1 MKNIKYVNKVFRLKK
16 PMVVNLNGIPEPLSF
31 KLGEEFHI
39 VTDVLYMNGTLLPPP
54 FQEPIINWVES
65 NPNLF
70 VDDTRQF

>member
-16 PMVVNLNGIPEPLSF
+16 PMVVNLNGIPEPLTF

-39 VTDVLYMNGTLLPPP
+39 VTDVLYMSGMLLPPP
-54 FQEPIINWVES
+54 FQGPIINWIES

-70 VDDTRQF
+70 VDDTREF